1 MGKGEVNIISD
12 SVNDWN
18 DWILQDN
25 GTAPSAPSLD
35 VIERPSSTVPD
46 TPDGPVY
53 QEQQQKC
60 WFSLLMNHCLRFI
73 DKNASAVLGSEV
85 PLPFH
90 YHWFFFQNSNL
101 MKWNTKRLSIVVLR
115 FRGHSKISM
124 WTYSLFNLLN
134 VGPPFG
140 LDEIIF

>member
-1 MGKGEVNIISD
+1 MIEYYRIMVLRRVPHRWTWSRGRHQRCQTRPMDPSTRSSNRSAGSLF
-12 SVNDWN
+12 SWT
-18 DWILQDN
+18 
-25 GTAPSAPSLD
+25 TAF
-35 VIERPSSTVPD
+35 VSSTKMH
-46 TPDGPVY
+46 
-53 QEQQQKC
+53 QQ
-60 WFSLLMNHCLRFI
+60 FSAQRY
-73 DKNASAVLGSEV
+73 
-85 PLPFH
+85 H
-90 YHWFFFQNSNL
+90 YHSITIDFFFQNSNL